1 MALATGSTF
10 FDSFN
15 ITDGSQ
21 IRDISPVLQ
30 EALYF
35 DLTFLGALG
44 VDVNG
49 PAAQD
54 TTHWWN
60 EDALNSD
67 TVTVSGSVA
76 SNGTSI
82 VLNAG
87 HGLRVHVGDL
97 VYDTTSN
104 TDQVKQ
110 VTAISTDTLTVPAT
124 AVGGS
129 TAATINNAAVL
140 GVIRNEQEGSDIGT
154 DKSVAPAVKTNY
166 THILDTFDLLVSG
179 SMLARRMATDALQD
193 WVAHQL
199 ANRAIE
205 LRINLTRAQLYSEK
219 VGSDA
224 FPGSSTVYRAMKG
237 LWPWIRDTGNITTTG
252 TFSYT
257 ALNTANKTIIDQ
269 GVMADTLLI
278 GTDLVAGTHGVATF
292 DSTNRRLLESDRQV
306 GYMVNEI
313 ILQHGNSVQVVVD
326 NRVRAGD
333 AYLFDKSRFR
343 PIPYNGRG
351 MFTIA
356 ATDFTDGKKRRVLG
370 EWTNECRNAIA
381 TAGFKGQS

>member
-1 MALATGSTF
+1 MALNATSF
-10 FDSFN
+10 FASYD

-35 DLTFLGALG
+35 DLTFLGALNIDLG
-44 VDVNG
+44 NT
-49 PAAQD
+49 AKD

-82 VLNAG
+82 ILNAG

-97 VYDTTSN
+97 IQDTTSN
-104 TDQVKQ
+104 SDMIKQ
-110 VTAISTDTLTVPAT
+110 VTAISTDTLTVDAT
-124 AVGGS
+124 AYGLS
-129 TAATINNAAVL
+129 TAAALANAAVL
-140 GVIRNEQEGSDIGT
+140 AVIRREQEGSDIGA
-154 DKSVAPAVKTNY
+154 DKSVPPAVKTNY
-166 THILDTFDLLVSG
+166 THILDTYDLLVTG
-179 SMLARRMATDALQD
+179 SQLMRRMATDQLRD

-205 LRINLTRAQLYSEK
+205 MRIGLTRANIYSELSTAA
-219 VGSDA
+219 GSD
-224 FPGSSTVYRAMKG
+224 TQYRSMKG
-237 LWPWIRDTGNITTTG
+237 LFPWGRDNGNITTTG
-252 TFSYT
+252 TFSYS

-292 DSTNRRLLESDRQV
+292 DSTNRRLLESDKQV

-313 ILQHGNSVQVVVD
+313 VLQHGNSVQVVVD

-333 AYLFDKSRFR
+333 AILFDKSRFN
-343 PIPYNGRG
+343 PLPGEGRG

-370 EWTNECRNAIA
+370 EWTNEMRNASA
-381 TAGFKGQS
+381 TAIFKGQS

>member
-1 MALATGSTF
+1 MALNSTDF
-10 FDSFN
+10 FASFD

-21 IRDISPVLQ
+21 IRDISPVLA

-35 DLTFLGALG
+35 DLTFLGALNIDMG
-44 VDVNG
+44 QT
-49 PAAQD
+49 AKD

-67 TVTVSGSVA
+67 VVTVSGSVA

-87 HGLRVHVGDL
+87 QGVRVHVGDL
-97 VYDTTSN
+97 YQDLTSGS
-104 TDQVKQ
+104 DMIKEI
-110 VTAISTDTLTVPAT
+110 TAISTDTLTVGAT
-124 AVGGS
+124 AYGSS
-129 TAATINNAAVL
+129 TAVSIATGATAAI
-140 GVIRNEQEGSDIGT
+140 IRREQEGSDIGA
-154 DKSVAPAVKTNY
+154 DKSVAPIVRTNY
-166 THILDTFDLLVSG
+166 THILDAFDLKVTG
-179 SMLARRMATDALQD
+179 SQLMRRMATDQLRD

-205 LRINLTRAQLYSEK
+205 MRINLTRAELYSELSGSA
-219 VGSDA
+219 GSD
-224 FPGSSTVYRAMKG
+224 TVYRSMKG
-237 LWPWIRDTGNITTTG
+237 LYPWARDYGNVTTAG

-292 DSTNRRLLESDRQV
+292 DSSNRRLLESDKQV

-313 ILQHGNSVQVVVD
+313 VLQHGNSVQVVVD

-333 AYLFDKSRFR
+333 ALLFDKSRFM
-343 PIPYNGRG
+343 PCPGDQRG
-351 MFTIA
+351 LFTIA
-356 ATDFTDGKKRRVLG
+356 AVDFTDGKKRRVLG
-370 EWTNECRNAIA
+370 EWTNETRNP
-381 TAGFKGQS
+381 TALALFKGQS

>member
-1 MALATGSTF
+1 MALASTDF
-10 FDSFN
+10 FASFD

-35 DLTFLGALG
+35 DLAFLGSLG
-44 VDVNG
+44 IDMG
-49 PAAQD
+49 ATAKD
-54 TTHWWN
+54 TQHWWN

-67 TVTVSGSVA
+67 LVTVSGSVA

-87 HGLRVHVGDL
+87 HGARVHVGDL
-97 VYDTTSN
+97 IQDTTSN
-104 TDQVKQ
+104 SDMIKE
-110 VTAISTDTLTVPAT
+110 VTAISTDTLTVGAS
-124 AVGGS
+124 AYGSS
-129 TAATINNAAVL
+129 TAAALANAAVL
-140 GVIRNEQEGSDIGT
+140 AVIRREQEGSDIGS
-154 DKSVAPAVKTNY
+154 DKSVAPTVRSNY
-166 THILDTFDLLVSG
+166 THILDTFDLKVTG
-179 SMLARRMATDALQD
+179 SQLMRRMATDQLRD

-205 LRINLTRAQLYSEK
+205 LRIALTRAQLYSE
-219 VGSDA
+219 VSSGAGSDTA
-224 FPGSSTVYRAMKG
+224 YRSMKG
-237 LWPWIRDTGNITTTG
+237 LFPWIRDNGNITTTG
-252 TFSYT
+252 TFSYS

-269 GVMADTLLI
+269 GVMADTLLV

-292 DSTNRRLLESDRQV
+292 DSSNRRLLESDKQV

-333 AYLFDKSRFR
+333 AFLFDKARFQ
-343 PIPYNGRG
+343 PVPGDGRG

-356 ATDFTDGKKRRVLG
+356 AVDFTDGKKRRVLG
-370 EWTNECRNAIA
+370 EWTNEIRNPQA
-381 TAGFKGQS
+381 TALFKGQS

>member
-1 MALATGSTF
+1 MALSSTDF
-10 FDSFN
+10 FASFD

-21 IRDISPVLQ
+21 ERDISPVLQ

-35 DLTFLGALG
+35 DLAFLGTIG
-44 VDVNG
+44 VDMG
-49 PAAQD
+49 HTAHD

-67 TVTVSGSVA
+67 LVTVSGSVA

-82 VLNAG
+82 VLNSG
-87 HGLRVHVGDL
+87 HGVRVHVGDL
-97 VYDTTSN
+97 VQDMTSGS
-104 TDQVKQ
+104 DMIKE
-110 VTAISTDTLTVPAT
+110 VTAISTDTLTVGA
-124 AVGGS
+124 AAYGGS
-129 TAATINNAAVL
+129 TAVALANGATLA
-140 GVIRNEQEGSDIGT
+140 VIRREQEGSDIGA
-154 DKSVAPAVKTNY
+154 DRSVAPSVRTNY
-166 THILDTFDLLVSG
+166 THILDAFDLKVTG
-179 SMLARRMATDALQD
+179 SQLMRRMATDQLRD

-219 VGSDA
+219 NGSDA
-224 FPGSSTVYRAMKG
+224 FPGSDTSYRSMKG
-237 LWPWIRDTGNITTTG
+237 LYPWLRDYGNVTTTG
-252 TFSYT
+252 TFSYSV
-257 ALNTANKTIIDQ
+257 LNTANKTIIDQ

-292 DSTNRRLLESDRQV
+292 DSSNRRLLESDRQV

-333 AYLFDKSRFR
+333 AFLFDKSRFR
-343 PIPYNGRG
+343 PVPGEGRG

-356 ATDFTDGKKRRVLG
+356 ATDFTDGRKRRVMA
-370 EWTNECRNAIA
+370 EWTNEMRNPQAGAI
-381 TAGFKGQS
+381 FKGQS